1 MATIKQLPSGSY
13 NALVY
18 DYTDGKGKRHYKSIT
33 AESKRE
39 VKLLMAEFLA
49 RRDECKNMPDDG
61 VTVCDAITRYIES
74 KNNILSPST
83 LKAYNTILKHNLQS
97 IMTIPVNKLTTADI
111 QLAINREAE
120 DNAPKTVRNVSSLL
134 KASILF
140 VSPDFKYKVT
150 LPQKEKP
157 DIQIPTEEEMMKIFS
172 AVKGKRIEIPIYLGA
187 ICGMRRSEITA
198 LKWEDVD
205 LKNGTLTVRAAS
217 VLSTDGTVVR
227 KTTKTT
233 ASKRTIRLF
242 APVLKLLKEA
252 EHTSEY
258 VAGYPHPNRITDSF
272 TTLLKDLGLPHYRFH
287 DLRHYAASTMLLLNL
302 PKKYI
307 CDYLGHETE
316 RMLETVYGHV
326 MKDKKDNLLDIV
338 DTHYALFFDK
348 MQNKMQNGK

>member
-1 MATIKQLPSGSY
+1 MPKINQLPSGNY

-18 DYTDGKGKRHYKSIT
+18 DYTDDNGKRHYKSIT

-39 VKLLMAEFLA
+39 VKQLVAEFLA
-49 RRDECKNMPDDG
+49 TRSETRSADNG
-61 VTVCDAITRYIES
+61 NITVSDAIAKYIES

-83 LKAYNTILKHNLQS
+83 LKAYNTILKHNLKS
-97 IMTIPVNKLTTADI
+97 IMPITLNRLQPSDI
-111 QLAINREAE
+111 QFAINIESE
-120 DNAPKTVRNVSSLL
+120 TNAPKTVRNINSLL

-140 VSPDFKYKVT
+140 VNPDFSYRVT

-157 DIQIPTEEEMMKIFS
+157 DIQIPTEEEMIKIFT

-187 ICGMRRSEITA
+187 ICGMRRSEIIA

-205 LKNGTLTVRAAS
+205 LEKGTLTICAAS
-217 VLSTDGTVVR
+217 VISPDGKVVR

-233 ASKRTIRLF
+233 SSKRTIRLF
-242 APVLKLLKEA
+242 APVLKVLKEA

-258 VAGYPHPNRITDSF
+258 VVGYPHPNRITDTFS
-272 TTLLKDLGLPHYRFH
+272 TLLKDLNLPHYRFH

-307 CDYLGHETE
+307 CDFLGHETE
-316 RMLETVYGHV
+316 RMLETVYGHI
-326 MKDKKDNLLDIV
+326 MTDKKDSLLDIV
-338 DTHYALFFDK
+338 DTHYTLFFDK
-348 MQNKMQNGK
+348 MQNEVQNKK